1 MTDKKPLSQKTLW
14 QIACILRRAAGLPD
28 CDLSD
33 TVWRED
39 GSIANWSNAK
49 HRLNLYVFDLIP
61 TAWQEDTPAAVGRLS
76 RFYPNPRTLT
86 QRSPL
91 IISCLYRIDHD
102 AGGWERNNPKL
113 LAKELYSLRY
123 SLRDLR
129 QRILSLD
136 KESDER
142 MVIDHYGDPFIQ
154 WFDEP
159 GQCSDE
165 ERSRKLAEYEEL
177 TKSPLYYDPTEG
189 ILEYIDRFEA
199 GLTGTLE
206 DVEADARDRK
216 DMGQPRTYAAKRVA
230 FEVARY
236 MYTVNGKIPGFWVE
250 ANPSTPYAKA
260 VLEIYDILGI
270 PSGSFEKAGA
280 WAIAKLKS
288 DPSFEVL
295 QK

>member
-1 MTDKKPLSQKTLW
+1 
-14 QIACILRRAAGLPD
+14 
-28 CDLSD
+28 
-33 TVWRED
+33 
-39 GSIANWSNAK
+39 
-49 HRLNLYVFDLIP
+49 
-61 TAWQEDTPAAVGRLS
+61 
-76 RFYPNPRTLT
+76 
-86 QRSPL
+86 
-91 IISCLYRIDHD
+91 
-102 AGGWERNNPKL
+102 
-113 LAKELYSLRY
+113 
-123 SLRDLR
+123 
-129 QRILSLD
+129 
-136 KESDER
+136 